1 LDVGILTA
9 MLVGRNDVSVG
20 VWSPITGSVQLL
32 QIIAR
37 ITAGANWSEWG
48 WNITLLTKAI
58 PLID

>member
-1 LDVGILTA
+1 